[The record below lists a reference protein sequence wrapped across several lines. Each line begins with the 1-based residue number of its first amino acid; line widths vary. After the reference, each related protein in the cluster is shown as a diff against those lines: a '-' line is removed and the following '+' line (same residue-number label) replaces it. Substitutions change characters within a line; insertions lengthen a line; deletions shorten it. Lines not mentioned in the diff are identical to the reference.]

1 MLKKGILGLILLFSL
16 VCGGENET
24 SFPQQSKPLIL
35 AKNRKNLTKRR
46 KHKKYSR
53 RKKRTKSVISLKRRQ
68 KVRKNLLL
76 SVHEY
81 KRLSHPIHRMYIKE
95 IRRAYLQFEQRSG
108 YNKLQK
114 FSRKR
119 RKQALLFLSPLL
131 ISYSEAAAA
140 SSKCLIGG
148 VLRDQ
153 TASGECSTSGRSCNG
168 SSDNFKCGGIFSGAC
183 VPIQPVKRLS
193 KRCYDYSKDIALSAA
208 DYKNWKNL
216 FDNTIQAYCE
226 NQKKAAL
233 DCEAFKDR
241 LDQIKEK
248 IKEESNDTTEASSI
262 KSKADLTEARGE
274 DTKTEATAPCTDCGG
289 GNGRA
294 SDQASQFASLQ
305 EVGEALKKASATNNL
320 KFLPVCERTKQIK
333 EEIERLLN
341 KSCKDITKDDLLKIT
356 SLDLKRKRIKSLKS
370 GDFSG
375 LVNLKELDL
384 SSNYI
389 DELPPELFYD
399 LKELTKLALQ
409 GAFEIGHH
417 TSNLEWKSKSRRMD
431 KDQFKYNTK
440 LTELN
445 LSFNDL
451 THLPE
456 NLFKHNTQLTELNLS
471 LNDLKSLHKDQFR
484 YNTQLTELDLNASH
498 LDGLHKDQF
507 INNKELTK
515 LDLSLNYNIKSL
527 DKDQF
532 MNNKELTELN
542 LYSIGLDNLDQDQFI
557 HNTKLTELNLSSNDL
572 THLPENLFK
581 HNTELTKLDLGFAFD
596 TGHGAALKDIPSKL
610 FHPLKKLTHLEF
622 VVPTGHLPEDLL
634 KNNTQLE
641 NLDIYSYDSWE
652 RKTIPES
659 LLANA
664 TNLEKFTFQSSGH
677 VTLPEKLF
685 EKNTNLTHI
694 NLEAVN
700 IPENLLTTNTKLT
713 YISIDDAVNIPE
725 NLLTTNTKLKFFDL
739 ESRNIKKLPEKL
751 FENNPYL
758 KTVFINTA
766 LSSVPTKTLA
776 NAQGLK
782 DVTLQSRGIRSLSGD
797 DFKGSEQLTSVHV
810 SADNLSEVDEKVLA
824 PLSKLRNFSLKSDNL
839 PTLPDNLLKE
849 NSELRGL
856 DLHVDNVTSL
866 DKDFIASNGKLKGLS
881 LKAAKVETLPKGF
894 FRNTH
899 EVRGMTFE
907 DNKSFKAFHPD
918 AFKSMT
924 RLQNLEMINNPQMQS
939 FPDLTHTDLNK
950 IKVAGNNSLSHVPG
964 EWLNKG
970 IREVEFSGNQGVRS
984 FSKDALKGLT
994 ELRKISITDHSL
1006 LGDIPSGTFS
1016 GLNLQ
1021 YVTFAGNP
1029 LLTGERKTRIIDEL
1043 KTEYPDLILTW
1054 DGAVQRW

>member
-1 MLKKGILGLILLFSL
+1 MR
-16 VCGGENET
+16 
-24 SFPQQSKPLIL
+24 KP
-35 AKNRKNLTKRR
+35 
-46 KHKKYSR
+46 
-53 RKKRTKSVISLKRRQ
+53 
-68 KVRKNLLL
+68 
-76 SVHEY
+76 
-81 KRLSHPIHRMYIKE
+81 
-95 IRRAYLQFEQRSG
+95 
-108 YNKLQK
+108 
-114 FSRKR
+114 
-119 RKQALLFLSPLL
+119 
-131 ISYSEAAAA
+131 
-140 SSKCLIGG
+140 
-148 VLRDQ
+148 
-153 TASGECSTSGRSCNG
+153 
-168 SSDNFKCGGIFSGAC
+168 
-183 VPIQPVKRLS
+183 
-193 KRCYDYSKDIALSAA
+193 
-208 DYKNWKNL
+208 
-216 FDNTIQAYCE
+216 
-226 NQKKAAL
+226 KKAAV

-248 IKEESNDTTEASSI
+248 IKEESKDTTKASSI
-262 KSKADLTEARGE
+262 NSKADLTEARGE

-294 SDQASQFASLQ
+294 SDQASQFGTLK

-320 KFLPVCERTKQIK
+320 KFLPVCDRTKQVRK
-333 EEIERLLN
+333 EIVRVLG
-341 KSCKDITKDDLLKIT
+341 KSCKDITKDDLLRIT
-356 SLDLKRKRIKSLKS
+356 SLDLQKKKIKSLKP
-370 GDFSG
+370 GDLSG
-375 LVNLKELDL
+375 LVNLKELSL
-384 SSNYI
+384 KHNYI

-456 NLFKHNTQLTELNLS
+456 NLFKHNTQLTKLDLSANFALENLPENLFKHNTQLTELNLRG
-471 LNDLKSLHKDQFR
+471 NDLKSLHKDQFR
-484 YNTQLTELDLNASH
+484 YNTQLTELDLHASH

-515 LDLSLNYNIKSL
+515 LDLSFNYNIKSL

-557 HNTKLTELNLSSNDL
+557 HNTKLTELDLSFNDL

-581 HNTELTKLDLGFAFD
+581 HNTELTKLELGFAFD
-596 TGHGAALKDIPSKL
+596 TDHGAALKDIPSKL

-622 VVPTGHLPEDLL
+622 AVPTGHLPEDLL

-713 YISIDDAVNIPE
+713 YLSIDDAVNIPE

-797 DFKGSEQLTSVHV
+797 DLKGSEQLTSVHIA
-810 SADNLSEVDEKVLA
+810 ADNLRKVDENFLKPA
-824 PLSKLRNFSLKSDNL
+824 SNLRHFSLKSDNL
-839 PTLPDNLLKE
+839 PNLPDNLLKE
-849 NSELRGL
+849 NAELRGL
-856 DLHVDNVTSL
+856 ALHVDNVTSF
-866 DKDFIASNGKLKGLS
+866 DKDFIADNGKLQGLS
-881 LKAAKVETLPKGF
+881 LKAPKVETYPEGF
-894 FRNTH
+894 FRHTQNV
-899 EVRGMTFE
+899 EKMEFK
-907 DNKSFKAFHPD
+907 DNKSFTAFHPD
-918 AFKSMT
+918 AFKSMI
-924 RLQNLEMINNPQMQS
+924 RLSKLDIINNPQMQS
-939 FPDLTHTDLNK
+939 LPDLTS
-950 IKVAGNNSLSHVPG
+950 AGQLWKLRVYNNNSLSHVPG
-964 EWLNKG
+964 RWLPKEINHLDLAGNKQ
-970 IREVEFSGNQGVRS
+970 IQSI
-984 FSKDALKGLT
+984 SKDAFRGLSDVIS
-994 ELRKISITDHSL
+994 ISITDHSL

-1016 GLNLQ
+1016 GLSDLQ
-1021 YVTFAGNP
+1021 YVTLANNP
-1029 LLTGERKTRIIDEL
+1029 LLIGEKKTRIIKEL
-1043 KTEYPDLILTW
+1043 AAEYPDLILTW